1 MDVFCWTS
9 CAKCVSHSKKIS
21 RFMAAMRMKHGLEYE
36 KIESTLCYLN
46 ELFFIYSTKTKHF
59 LSNVFSFIS
68 LWHPMQSDFEE
79 IEFCNQKYWR
89 FYLREREKKQPNNCF
104 VWVCEFV
111 ISCRY
116 RKSADVSILRIRI
129 KSVKLY
135 TRHWYRL

>member
-21 RFMAAMRMKHGLEYE
+21 RFMAAMRMKHGLKYE
-36 KIESTLCYLN
+36 KNESTLCYLN

-59 LSNVFSFIS
+59 YQMFLVLFPYGTRCKMISKRLNFVTKNIEGFI
-68 LWHPMQSDFEE
+68 W
-79 IEFCNQKYWR
+79 
-89 FYLREREKKQPNNCF
+89 ERETEKQPNNCF

>member
-1 MDVFCWTS
+1 
-9 CAKCVSHSKKIS
+9 
-21 RFMAAMRMKHGLEYE
+21 MAAMRMKHGLKYE
-36 KIESTLCYLN
+36 KNESTLCYLN

-79 IEFCNQKYWR
+79 IEFCMCFIW
-89 FYLREREKKQPNNCF
+89 ERETEKQPNNCF

>member
-1 MDVFCWTS
+1 
-9 CAKCVSHSKKIS
+9 
-21 RFMAAMRMKHGLEYE
+21 MAAMRMKHGLEYE

-89 FYLREREKKQPNNCF
+89 FYLRERERKSNQTIALYEF
-104 VWVCEFV
+104 VNLSSVVGIEKVPMFQFCEFG
-111 ISCRY
+111 
-116 RKSADVSILRIRI
+116 LNP
-129 KSVKLY
+129 
-135 TRHWYRL
+135 

>member
-1 MDVFCWTS
+1 MYFVEHRVRNVYLIQKRYRDLWQRWEWSTVLNTKKTKARYVTWTS
-9 CAKCVSHSKKIS
+9 Y
-21 RFMAAMRMKHGLEYE
+21 FL
-36 KIESTLCYLN
+36 STLQKQNIFYQMFLVLFPYGTRCKVISKRLN
-46 ELFFIYSTKTKHF
+46 FVTKNIEGFI
-59 LSNVFSFIS
+59 
-68 LWHPMQSDFEE
+68 W
-79 IEFCNQKYWR
+79 
-89 FYLREREKKQPNNCF
+89 ERETEKQPNNCF